1 MDAGRHQNHTYPT
14 APAPFVQDSVCM
26 RIFRLFLGLCSVQDM
41 ENLLQVLYNG
51 SKVLLLEIQFYL
63 QYVYNVLIRIETT
76 ALLVD
81 LESPKIVSYI

>member
-1 MDAGRHQNHTYPT
+1 M
-14 APAPFVQDSVCM
+14 
-26 RIFRLFLGLCSVQDM
+26 LFLGLCSVQDM

-81 LESPKIVSYI
+81 LESPKMVSYI

>member
-1 MDAGRHQNHTYPT
+1 MLGGTKTIHIPLHPLHSCQTR
-14 APAPFVQDSVCM
+14 FVCGY
-26 RIFRLFLGLCSVQDM
+26 LFLGLCSVQDM